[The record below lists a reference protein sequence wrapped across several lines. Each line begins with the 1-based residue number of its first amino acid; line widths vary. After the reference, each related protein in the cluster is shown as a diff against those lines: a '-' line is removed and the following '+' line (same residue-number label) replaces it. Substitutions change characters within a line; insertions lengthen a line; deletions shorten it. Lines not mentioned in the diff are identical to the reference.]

1 MKGEGVSFF
10 PRTQY
15 VPRPPSM
22 QKRAAQSTED
32 GWQLCAGALAKGC
45 VRMMN
50 IPNTLTDWKESSGE
64 TPPGMAIGQGE
75 EKIVQEH

>member
-1 MKGEGVSFF
+1 M
-10 PRTQY
+10 P
-15 VPRPPSM
+15 
-22 QKRAAQSTED
+22 KRAAQSTED

-50 IPNTLTDWKESSGE
+50 IPNTLTDSKESSGE

-75 EKIVQEH
+75 EKIAQEH

>member
-15 VPRPPSM
+15 VPRSPSM

-50 IPNTLTDWKESSGE
+50 IPNTLTDSKESSGE